1 MIASRTAPVKMNVA
15 RFVVAVLVV
24 AVILPATADGAR
36 GVRRHIRMRMDGYV
50 GPPPQGRNEMA
61 SLQLRAGRTNVP
73 FQVTAATVLS
83 GSTLAANVFSQV
95 RPYRPNFILRGP
107 PDLVGQI
114 ENAAPGAKLR
124 IIGNW
129 VGGTRDFMVASVERR
144 DDASG
149 AH

>member
-1 MIASRTAPVKMNVA
+1 MIASRTALASRNVV

-24 AVILPATADGAR
+24 AAILPGTAAGVR
-36 GVRRHIRMRMDGYV
+36 GVRRHVRMRMDGYV

-61 SLQLRAGRTNVP
+61 NLLLRVGRKNVP

-83 GSTLAANVFSQV
+83 GSTLAANVFAQV

-107 PDLVGQI
+107 QDLVGQI
-114 ENAAPGAKLR
+114 ENAAPGATLR

-149 AH
+149 AR